1 MLKYI
6 KNPGNAMV
14 CPSFTCPTD
23 PVEIRL
29 ELIFE
34 VIVWGLTKKES
45 EDSLITFLSSETD

>member
-34 VIVWGLTKKES
+34 VIVWGLTRKES